1 MKICSAALKNSQ
13 VTPHGI
19 VASCCYLK
27 TEWLFIGSLLENSL
41 EEIWNG
47 EKNQHI
53 LNCLS
58 HDDYS
63 VCNSNSCP
71 HLKDGKPRETLP
83 YVEIDEFPKIPDSFG
98 ISYQYVCNYQC
109 TCCMDR
115 HNEITPKIEAEYN
128 IIEKK
133 LSKIMPHLKH
143 ITTNGYGEIMASKR
157 ILKLL
162 ANWRPLAPKE
172 EVSVQLISNASLF
185 DENHWRKIEN
195 LGQYNLNV
203 QVSVMSFDEHV
214 YQVLSGVKLPISR
227 IENNLR
233 FIKKLRDKG
242 IVKHYTISSVV
253 QDRNFRTMKE
263 FTRRAIEEFGA
274 DDVRLQPIVFGSSSS
289 FTSWIA
295 DVRGK
300 YHPYHEEYVEFMKD
314 PIFKHPK
321 VLDHGAWKD
330 SETGDLPQNILLQNE
345 VTISNLEKNILSQ
358 MALNE
363 SVFDEMAHFVRMS
376 GSEAIVYGANPLG
389 ITIALKLSQRCK
401 IKCIL
406 DLQAHGNIAG
416 IDVIA
421 LDNPNV
427 HLIEWDLSAPGHEDW
442 FYSDGIHL
450 VEEGQEAYAEL
461 ISEAI
466 GAAAPEPTDVPQE
479 PEITAETEVASEAPE
494 TEWTP

>member
-1 MKICSAALKNSQ
+1 MKICRGALRGSQ

-53 LNCLS
+53 LNCLAN
-58 HDDYS
+58 DDYS

-71 HLKDGKPRETLP
+71 YLKNGRPRENLP
-83 YVEIDEFPKIPDSFG
+83 YVEIDEIPKIPDSFG
-98 ISYQYVCNYQC
+98 ISYQYICNYRC

-115 HNEITPKIEAEYN
+115 HNEITPKIEAEYSV
-128 IIEKK
+128 IERK

-162 ANWRPLAPKE
+162 ANWRPIAPKE

-185 DENHWRKIEN
+185 DEKHWRKIEN
-195 LGQYNLNV
+195 LGQYNLKV

-214 YQVLSGVKLPISR
+214 YQVLSGVNLPISR
-227 IENNLR
+227 VVKNLHFIKNLR
-233 FIKKLRDKG
+233 ESG

-274 DDVRLQPIVFGSSSS
+274 DEVRLQPIVFGNPND
-289 FTSWIA
+289 FNSWIT

-300 YHPYHEEYVEFMKD
+300 YHPYHEEYVEFMND
-314 PIFKHPK
+314 PIFRNPK
-321 VLDHGAWKD
+321 VIDHGAWKD
-330 SETGDLPQNILLQNE
+330 SETGDLPQKVMLQNE
-345 VTISNLEKNILSQ
+345 VAVSNLEKNILGQ
-358 MALNE
+358 MVLNE
-363 SVFDEMAHFVRMS
+363 AIFDEMARFVKMS
-376 GSEAIVYGANPLG
+376 GNQAIVFGANPLG

-401 IKCIL
+401 ISYIL
-406 DLQAHGNIAG
+406 DLHAQGNIAG
-416 IDVIA
+416 IDVFN
-421 LDNPNV
+421 LDKNPPQGIQNV
-427 HLIEWDLSAPGHEDW
+427 SIIFADFREPPNLADYLRSRGYIGNFIGVNNFFQL
-442 FYSDGIHL
+442 
-450 VEEGQEAYAEL
+450 QEN
-461 ISEAI
+461 SR
-466 GAAAPEPTDVPQE
+466 
-479 PEITAETEVASEAPE
+479 
-494 TEWTP
+494 